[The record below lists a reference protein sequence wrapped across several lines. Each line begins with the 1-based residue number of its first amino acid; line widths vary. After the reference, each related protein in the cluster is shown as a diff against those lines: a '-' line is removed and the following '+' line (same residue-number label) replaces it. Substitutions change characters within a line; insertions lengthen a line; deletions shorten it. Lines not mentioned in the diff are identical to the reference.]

1 LIIAEDASLY
11 PSPSYPAV
19 PVPAM
24 VVIKAGSV
32 VPDGTAN
39 FRMRWLEVSAM
50 YSAPE
55 ASTMTADG

>member
-1 LIIAEDASLY
+1 LIFAAVDALY

-24 VVIKAGSV
+24 VVIKAGPV
-32 VPDGTAN
+32 VPDGIKH

-55 ASTMTADG
+55 ASTMIADG